1 MRIYRYLFREVMLS
15 FLAVAFVLLLIFA
28 SGRFVKYLG
37 EVAAGSFSGDVLF
50 SIMLYRMP
58 GFIELILPLAFFLGV
73 MLTYGRLYVES
84 EMIVLQACGFSKR
97 RLLLYT
103 QGPAVVVMLAVVLF
117 TTWLT
122 PLGWSHFYRIWNDPA
137 TFSGLSTIVAGSF
150 KRLGDSGAVIYTS
163 EINQQKTAMK
173 DVFVV
178 TSGQRGKENELT
190 LVKASEAKVVAL
202 GPYDRYI
209 ELYRGVEYTGE
220 PGRLDFRA
228 SRYQQYGQR
237 IEFSRDEVE
246 TVDIVDGMPTAAIMS
261 SSDPREK
268 AAFAWRVAL
277 PLLVPVL
284 GLIAFAL
291 SETSHR
297 RGRYV
302 KLLPGMITCLLYVAV
317 LLGVRSGLDKGKVSS
332 GMAYF
337 GVHLVFLLLGLL
349 LLYLPELRARLRFRR
364 ERKAA

>member
-103 QGPAVVVMLAVVLF
+103 QGPAVVVMLVVVLF

-163 EINQQKTAMK
+163 EINQQKTEMK

-178 TSGQRGKENELT
+178 TSGQRGNQNELT

-209 ELYRGVEYTGE
+209 ELYRGVEYSGE

-228 SRYQQYGQR
+228 SRYGEYGQR
-237 IEFSRDEVE
+237 IEYSRKEVE
-246 TVDIVDGMPTAAIMS
+246 SVDSVEGMPTLAIAGS
-261 SSDPREK
+261 QDAREQ
-268 AAFAWRVAL
+268 AVFFWRVAL
-277 PLLVPVL
+277 PLVVPVIAL
-284 GLIAFAL
+284 IGLAL

-302 KLLPGMITCLLYVAV
+302 KLLPGVIICILYIAA
-317 LLGVRSGLDKGKVSS
+317 LLGVRSALEKGKVPS
-332 GMAYF
+332 GLAF
-337 GVHLVFLLLGLL
+337 FIVHLFFLLLGLL
-349 LLYLPELRARLRFRR
+349 LLYWPELRARLRFGGELR
-364 ERKAA
+364 